1 MAHELTRPPR
11 RATAQRD
18 ARMSLHMRSDTF
30 ERLFE
35 EHAGRLFSFLVY
47 RTGNRALAE
56 DLLSE
61 TFERVLRSRQR
72 FDPRRGSERRW
83 LYTIALNL
91 LRDQARR
98 RTNEEQ
104 VLRHVSAGDT
114 ARALRR
120 RAGRGRAPRR
130 ALPRAGDAQRGRAR
144 GARPALRRRPEAARR
159 RAACS
164 ARARAPSRA
173 GSTARSASC
182 AASTAEQPIPAPA
195 ASSVAR
201 VQRHVGGASLAWP
214 STVSAG
220 RIPTAFPRSTR

>member
-1 MAHELTRPPR
+1 
-11 RATAQRD
+11 
-18 ARMSLHMRSDTF
+18 MRGDTF

-98 RTNEEQ
+98 DTNEER
-104 VLRHVSAGDT
+104 VLRHVSAGATLEDPDPGLAAVEHNDELYRALAT
-114 ARALRR
+114 LSDEEREALALRFGADLKLRDVAGVLGEGESAVEGRIYRALRK
-120 RAGRGRAPRR
+120 
-130 ALPRAGDAQRGRAR
+130 
-144 GARPALRRRPEAARR
+144 LRTEL
-159 RAACS
+159 
-164 ARARAPSRA
+164 
-173 GSTARSASC
+173 G
-182 AASTAEQPIPAPA
+182 
-195 ASSVAR
+195 
-201 VQRHVGGASLAWP
+201 
-214 STVSAG
+214 
-220 RIPTAFPRSTR
+220 